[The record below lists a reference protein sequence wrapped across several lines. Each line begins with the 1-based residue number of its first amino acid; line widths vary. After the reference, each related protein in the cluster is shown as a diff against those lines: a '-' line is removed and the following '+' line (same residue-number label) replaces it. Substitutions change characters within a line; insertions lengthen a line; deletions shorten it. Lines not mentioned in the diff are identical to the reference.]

1 VEKAASLYCRWPDPI
16 YRRRETPREVIR
28 RILKS
33 AEKQP
38 MVELVTHPE
47 NENAIR
53 LYKGTRQIRVILY
66 AKEPSFRASAF
77 AVSQR

>member
-1 VEKAASLYCRWPDPI
+1 
-16 YRRRETPREVIR
+16 
-28 RILKS
+28 
-33 AEKQP
+33 

>member
-1 VEKAASLYCRWPDPI
+1 
-16 YRRRETPREVIR
+16 
-28 RILKS
+28 
-33 AEKQP
+33 

-66 AKEPSFRASAF
+66 AKGRTFLRATAGGRASGRGYTGRRARRYP
-77 AVSQR
+77 AR